1 MIVPK
6 GLTDASQP
14 RKSFGAGICSIG
26 DPARRGLSDFA
37 AKRLYIT
44 APGLYP
50 WVMRSPKSALKMAAE
65 ARR

>member
-14 RKSFGAGICSIG
+14 RKLGYVQIG

-44 APGLYP
+44 APGL
-50 WVMRSPKSALKMAAE
+50 
-65 ARR
+65 